1 MILVYRRFSLINTG
15 QEIVLIIRSDLYTNI
30 IQYNLLIIRSLNHFA
45 IFRVPCVTEALMPE
59 KGQLL
64 QAIQE
69 MNDDVLKPEKVHFK
83 LEKKGDL

>member
-1 MILVYRRFSLINTG
+1 
-15 QEIVLIIRSDLYTNI
+15 
-30 IQYNLLIIRSLNHFA
+30 
-45 IFRVPCVTEALMPE
+45 MPE

-69 MNDDVLKPEKVHFK
+69 INDDVLKPEKVHFK

>member
-1 MILVYRRFSLINTG
+1 
-15 QEIVLIIRSDLYTNI
+15 
-30 IQYNLLIIRSLNHFA
+30 
-45 IFRVPCVTEALMPE
+45 MPE

-83 LEKKGDL
+83 LGKKGDL